1 MGSVTISIS
10 VFFPRAISNQGS
22 WFFLHVNCMNF
33 SWGDKNK
40 GLFTVEQALITT
52 DQSINSIEVQLG
64 GPVSF
69 LGLFKGVQVKSYIQE
84 HV

>member
-1 MGSVTISIS
+1 
-10 VFFPRAISNQGS
+10 
-22 WFFLHVNCMNF
+22 MNF